1 MNIGELNDGIK
12 QVGKTSIDIKGYYDN
27 HDKLVEGLNNVPVAE
42 LDKCLDYY
50 ASRSGVIVDLRK
62 EIIETLKK
70 GKITVDTLSE
80 LLNKHRKGKENQFKS
95 YKNWFSIFY
104 PPITFYGH
112 NSIRE
117 FLKAFIEKL
126 ISDLKLSE
134 KVKSTLIDFQGARQ
148 QGADRLW
155 LAIYNKD
162 QKSQSQGLQFFMEFF
177 NGTIKYGVYRHSNQ
191 SYIKQPVNCS
201 YEEFDYNKLL
211 GYFTPETATIEND
224 TPKKRDYKKQ
234 FITWLN
240 TKYGVKSGT
249 TNSYLKSIDILS
261 QILNRDL
268 FKTRDARF
276 FKNLYQDLKNEQK
289 KENGKYYH
297 KDAPSYGTNGFY
309 SASIKSYIEFLNTLD
324 EIKQPQENMN
334 FSLNTILYGPPGTG
348 KTYNTVF
355 KAAQI
360 ISPNTY
366 ITDYDE
372 ALKIFNNNLG
382 GRIEFITFHQSY
394 SYEDFIQGL
403 RPDVE
408 TKGQLSF
415 DKKDGIFTR
424 IATEAL
430 FEYYKKAK
438 RLKAENKERAEKK
451 DENEVYLDFIEHL
464 KNIESKD
471 FKSATGSLIS
481 LTSFTKNDN
490 VEFKHANSSRTY
502 LVSGNRLL
510 KLFEIF
516 PDIKQIKNVH
526 TDIRDAIGGCNATV
540 YWVALKEFISF
551 YNKYEKSSDEE
562 KEEVF
567 EEVSYESKKKL
578 LATFDLNLL
587 REVSTEDVPNYVII
601 IDEINRANI
610 SRVFGELIT
619 LIESDKRSHGKI
631 PLSCTLPSGEQ
642 FVVPSNLYLV
652 GTMNTADKSIALLD
666 IALRRRFEF
675 VPMYPNYNLDYEA
688 KEVLQS
694 INEKIIEL
702 KGYDFQIGHAYFMTE
717 DFNLVDCINNKV
729 IPLLLEYFLNDENEV
744 KNILT
749 HAGLEIQDNGWP
761 LQINGN

>member
-1 MNIGELNDGIK
+1 M
-12 QVGKTSIDIKGYYDN
+12 
-27 HDKLVEGLNNVPVAE
+27 
-42 LDKCLDYY
+42 
-50 ASRSGVIVDLRK
+50 
-62 EIIETLKK
+62 
-70 GKITVDTLSE
+70 
-80 LLNKHRKGKENQFKS
+80 
-95 YKNWFSIFY
+95 
-104 PPITFYGH
+104 
-112 NSIRE
+112 
-117 FLKAFIEKL
+117 
-126 ISDLKLSE
+126 
-134 KVKSTLIDFQGARQ
+134 
-148 QGADRLW
+148 
-155 LAIYNKD
+155 
-162 QKSQSQGLQFFMEFF
+162 
-177 NGTIKYGVYRHSNQ
+177 
-191 SYIKQPVNCS
+191 
-201 YEEFDYNKLL
+201 
-211 GYFTPETATIEND
+211 
-224 TPKKRDYKKQ
+224 
-234 FITWLN
+234 
-240 TKYGVKSGT
+240 
-249 TNSYLKSIDILS
+249 
-261 QILNRDL
+261 
-268 FKTRDARF
+268 
-276 FKNLYQDLKNEQK
+276 
-289 KENGKYYH
+289 
-297 KDAPSYGTNGFY
+297 
-309 SASIKSYIEFLNTLD
+309 
-324 EIKQPQENMN
+324 
-334 FSLNTILYGPPGTG
+334 
-348 KTYNTVF
+348 
-355 KAAQI
+355 
-360 ISPNTY
+360 
-366 ITDYDE
+366 
-372 ALKIFNNNLG
+372 
-382 GRIEFITFHQSY
+382 
-394 SYEDFIQGL
+394 
-403 RPDVE
+403 
-408 TKGQLSF
+408 
-415 DKKDGIFTR
+415 FTR

-464 KNIESKD
+464 KNIETKD
-471 FKSATGSLIS
+471 FKSATGSVIT

-490 VEFKHANSSRTY
+490 IEFKHANSSRTY

-516 PDIKQIKNVH
+516 PDIEQIKNVH
-526 TDIRDAIGGCNATV
+526 TDIRDAIGGCNTTV

-619 LIESDKRSHGKI
+619 LVESDKRSHGKI

-642 FVVPSNLYLV
+642 FIVPSNLYLV

-717 DFNLVDCINNKV
+717 DFHLVDCINNKV

-749 HAGLEIQDNGWP
+749 HAGLEIQDNSWP

>member
-1 MNIGELNDGIK
+1 MLQLAKEPNFSRRTARQNELIMNIEELNSGIK
-12 QVGKTSIDIKGYYDN
+12 QIGKTSIDIKGYYDN
-27 HDKLVEGLNNVPVAE
+27 HEKLVEGLNNVPTAE

-62 EIIETLKK
+62 ELIETLKRED
-70 GKITVDTLSE
+70 KITTDTLSD
-80 LLNKHRKGKENQFKS
+80 LLNKHREGKENQFRA
-95 YKNWFSIFY
+95 YKNWFSLFY

-112 NSIRE
+112 NPIRKFINE
-117 FLKAFIEKL
+117 FIEKL
-126 ISDLKLSE
+126 IADLKLNE
-134 KVKSTLIDFQGARQ
+134 HVKSTLIDFQGARQ

-155 LAIYNKD
+155 LALYNNQ
-162 QKSQSQGLQFFMEFF
+162 QKSQSHGLQFFVEFY

-191 SYIKQPVNCS
+191 SYIKKPENIP
-201 YEEFDYNKLL
+201 YEDFDYNKML
-211 GYFTPETATIEND
+211 GYFSPETDVIKND
-224 TPKKRDYKKQ
+224 TPKKQ
-234 FITWLN
+234 E
-240 TKYGVKSGT
+240 S
-249 TNSYLKSIDILS
+249 NSETV
-261 QILNRDL
+261 Q
-268 FKTRDARF
+268 
-276 FKNLYQDLKNEQK
+276 
-289 KENGKYYH
+289 ENGN
-297 KDAPSYGTNGFY
+297 TNG
-309 SASIKSYIEFLNTLD
+309 SK
-324 EIKQPQENMN
+324 
-334 FSLNTILYGPPGTG
+334 SLNQILYGPPGTG
-348 KTYNTVF
+348 KTYNTVL

-360 ISPNTY
+360 ISPDSY

-372 ALKIFNNNLG
+372 ALKIFNDNLG

-408 TKGQLSF
+408 AKGQLSF
-415 DKKDGIFTR
+415 DKKDGVFTR

-430 FEYYKKAK
+430 FEYYKKSK
-438 RLKAENKERAEKK
+438 RLKAEKKESSVKK

-464 KNIESKD
+464 KNLESKD
-471 FKSATGSLIS
+471 FKSATGSVIS
-481 LTSFTKNDN
+481 ITSFTKNDN

-510 KLFEIF
+510 KLFEVF
-516 PDIKQIKNVH
+516 PDIKEIKNVH
-526 TDIRDAIGGCNATV
+526 TDIRDAIGGCNTTV
-540 YWVALKEFISF
+540 YWVALKEFITF

-578 LATFDLNLL
+578 LATFDLDVL
-587 REVSTEDVPNYVII
+587 REISTEDVPNYVII

-619 LIESDKRSHGKI
+619 LIESDKRSHGRI

-642 FVVPSNLYLV
+642 FIVPSNLYLV

-675 VPMYPNYNLDYEA
+675 VPMYPNYSLDYEA

-702 KGYDFQIGHAYFMTE
+702 KGYDFQIGHAYFMSE

-744 KNILT
+744 KNVLT
-749 HAGLEIQDNGWP
+749 HAGLEVQDESWP
-761 LQINGN
+761 LQITSN

>member
-1 MNIGELNDGIK
+1 MIMNIEEINSGIK
-12 QVGKTSIDIKGYYDN
+12 KIGKTSIDIKGYYDN
-27 HDKLVEGLNNVPVAE
+27 HEKLVEGLNDVPAND

-62 EIIETLKK
+62 ELIEKLKRED
-70 GKITVDTLSE
+70 KITTETLSE
-80 LLNKHRKGKENQFKS
+80 LLNKHRKGKENQFRS
-95 YKNWFSIFY
+95 YKNWFSLFY

-112 NSIRE
+112 NPIRE
-117 FLKAFIEKL
+117 FINSFIEKL
-126 ISDLKLSE
+126 ISDLKLNE
-134 KVKSTLIDFQGARQ
+134 QVKSTLIDFQGARQ

-155 LAIYNKD
+155 LAIYNNE
-162 QKSQSQGLQFFMEFF
+162 QKSQSHGIQFFVEFF
-177 NGTIKYGVYRHSNQ
+177 NGSIKYGVYRHSNQ
-191 SYIKQPVNCS
+191 SYLKQPEEIN
-201 YEEFDYNKLL
+201 YEDFDYNKML
-211 GYFTPETATIEND
+211 GYFSPETDIIRND
-224 TPKKRDYKKQ
+224 TPKKQDNIQ
-234 FITWLN
+234 D
-240 TKYGVKSGT
+240 SS
-249 TNSYLKSIDILS
+249 TN
-261 QILNRDL
+261 N
-268 FKTRDARF
+268 
-276 FKNLYQDLKNEQK
+276 
-289 KENGKYYH
+289 
-297 KDAPSYGTNGFY
+297 
-309 SASIKSYIEFLNTLD
+309 
-324 EIKQPQENMN
+324 ENMN
-334 FSLNTILYGPPGTG
+334 SSTSLNQILYGPPGTG
-348 KTYNTVF
+348 KTYHTVL

-360 ISPNTY
+360 ISPENY
-366 ITDYDE
+366 ITNYDE
-372 ALKIFNNNLG
+372 ALKVFNENLG

-415 DKKDGIFTR
+415 EKKDGVFTR

-438 RLKAENKERAEKK
+438 RVKAEKNESSVKK
-451 DENEVYLDFIEHL
+451 DENEVYLDFVEHL
-464 KNIESKD
+464 KNLETKD
-471 FKSATGSLIS
+471 FKSATGSVIS
-481 LTSFTKNDN
+481 ITSFTKNDN

-526 TDIRDAIGGCNATV
+526 TDIRDAIGGCNTTV

-578 LATFDLNLL
+578 LGTFDLNLL
-587 REVSTEDVPNYVII
+587 REVSTEDVPNYVIV

-631 PLSCTLPSGEQ
+631 PLTCTLPSGEQ
-642 FVVPSNLYLV
+642 FIVPSNLYLV

-675 VPMYPNYNLDYEA
+675 VPMYPNYNLNYEA
-688 KEVLQS
+688 KEVLQL

-702 KGYDFQIGHAYFMTE
+702 KGYDFQIGHAYFMTQ

-761 LQINGN
+761 LRIVGKLDL

>member
-1 MNIGELNDGIK
+1 MIMNIEEINSGIK
-12 QVGKTSIDIKGYYDN
+12 KIGKTSIDIKGYYDN
-27 HDKLVEGLNNVPVAE
+27 HEKLVEGLNDVPAND

-62 EIIETLKK
+62 ELIEKLKRED
-70 GKITVDTLSE
+70 KITTETLSE
-80 LLNKHRKGKENQFKS
+80 LLNKHRKGKENQFRS
-95 YKNWFSIFY
+95 YKNWFSLFY

-112 NSIRE
+112 NPIRE
-117 FLKAFIEKL
+117 FINSFIEKL
-126 ISDLKLSE
+126 ISDLKLNE
-134 KVKSTLIDFQGARQ
+134 QVKSTLIDFQGARQ

-155 LAIYNKD
+155 LAIYNNE
-162 QKSQSQGLQFFMEFF
+162 QKSQSHGIQFFVEFF
-177 NGTIKYGVYRHSNQ
+177 NGSIKYGVYRHSNQ
-191 SYIKQPVNCS
+191 SYLKQPEEIN
-201 YEEFDYNKLL
+201 YEDFDYNKML
-211 GYFTPETATIEND
+211 GYFSPETDIIRND
-224 TPKKRDYKKQ
+224 TPKKQDNIQ
-234 FITWLN
+234 D
-240 TKYGVKSGT
+240 SS
-249 TNSYLKSIDILS
+249 TN
-261 QILNRDL
+261 N
-268 FKTRDARF
+268 
-276 FKNLYQDLKNEQK
+276 
-289 KENGKYYH
+289 
-297 KDAPSYGTNGFY
+297 
-309 SASIKSYIEFLNTLD
+309 
-324 EIKQPQENMN
+324 ENMN
-334 FSLNTILYGPPGTG
+334 SSTSLNQILYGPPGTG
-348 KTYNTVF
+348 KTYHTVL

-360 ISPNTY
+360 ISPENY
-366 ITDYDE
+366 ITNYDE
-372 ALKIFNNNLG
+372 ALKVFNENLG

-415 DKKDGIFTR
+415 EKKDGVFTR

-438 RLKAENKERAEKK
+438 RVKAEKNESSVKK
-451 DENEVYLDFIEHL
+451 DENEVYLDFVEHL
-464 KNIESKD
+464 KNLETKD
-471 FKSATGSLIS
+471 FKSATGSVIS
-481 LTSFTKNDN
+481 ITSFTKNDN

-526 TDIRDAIGGCNATV
+526 TDIRDAIGGCNTTV

-578 LATFDLNLL
+578 LGTFDLNLL
-587 REVSTEDVPNYVII
+587 REVSTEDVPNYVIV

-631 PLSCTLPSGEQ
+631 PLTCTLPSGEQ
-642 FVVPSNLYLV
+642 FIVPSNLYLV

-675 VPMYPNYNLDYEA
+675 VPMYPNYNLNYEA
-688 KEVLQS
+688 KEVLQL

-702 KGYDFQIGHAYFMTE
+702 KGYDFQIGHAYFMTQ

-744 KNILT
+744 KNLLT

-761 LQINGN
+761 LRIVGKLDL